1 MGCGK
6 IPKVIGASCVTTDEP
21 GTHESSLV
29 LEREMRYEARKAM
42 SDMQLI
48 MNVNWDDSD
57 LYSVEEVDEYLEDF
71 SQFFSNWQSAA
82 VNQQSFK

>member
-48 MNVNWDDSD
+48 MNVN
-57 LYSVEEVDEYLEDF
+57 
-71 SQFFSNWQSAA
+71 
-82 VNQQSFK
+82 